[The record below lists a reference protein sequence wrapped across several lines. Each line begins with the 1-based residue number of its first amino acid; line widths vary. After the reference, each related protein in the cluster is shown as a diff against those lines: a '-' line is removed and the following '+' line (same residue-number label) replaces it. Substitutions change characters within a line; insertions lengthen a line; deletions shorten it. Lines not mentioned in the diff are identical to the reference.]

1 MFSSAPKKPMFAP
14 DLAAATF
21 NGAYVAQELEHASN
35 FAEETAKALQT
46 TKNWEIRFF
55 WGFIILLLGFV
66 CIGIWYGFYVAGWVN
81 WFIGIDIPYNYKP
94 PTVPNLVIT
103 EAFFTVLPL
112 IPGMGPEQIDITDQ
126 ISAAVIDE
134 TLNITLNNATISE
147 IPTDAK
153 STDTITIQFY
163 YDQCSVKTPITK
175 TFFALQQAVINTV
188 VAPCPGS
195 KQSSTHVGSSSPVTA
210 PNWFSSF
217 FAGQGS
223 SGNLLPNTLDTT
235 TSTTVKASSAPLS
248 SGNDGAYGMQ
258 WWMFIKDW
266 NYGYGKD
273 KQVLTRADPTNSSIL
288 NPSVS
293 LHPTDN
299 SLRVSISIFPD
310 SPDGSSKATPAPAGH
325 SGSTDDVFVCEVPNL
340 PLQDWFAVSMTVS
353 GRNLDVYIDGKL
365 VKSCFLPG
373 VPKPASGDITVAGAG
388 GFSGSMCGF
397 KHYSRMLTPGDAVN
411 FSGNGTNCK
420 ASTGPSDVSKATG
433 YSVKFGMYD
442 NVGKK
447 VEEYTF

>member
-1 MFSSAPKKPMFAP
+1 MGGASSVPTRPAFVP

-21 NGAYVAQELEHASN
+21 NGAYVAQELEHASK
-35 FAEETAKALQT
+35 FAEDSRKAINKLWWT
-46 TKNWEIRFF
+46 RTVWFV
-55 WGFIILLLGFV
+55 GFLLVLGPLLV
-66 CIGIWYGFYVAGWVN
+66 ALIWYTLYQFK
-81 WFIGIDIPYNYKP
+81 FIDDLFGVPRPVDTPP
-94 PTVPNLVIT
+94 PTATPTTINTLVIT
-103 EAFFTVLPL
+103 SATFSTRNGIQLPINIKPQLQSL
-112 IPGMGPEQIDITDQ
+112 IIDGALNVTLNHDTISNIP
-126 ISAAVIDE
+126 ISAISDDIVKIAYYYVQCQDKKIF
-134 TLNITLNNATISE
+134 TRSVPATTFVSITLANT
-147 IPTDAK
+147 
-153 STDTITIQFY
+153 
-163 YDQCSVKTPITK
+163 CTK
-175 TFFALQQAVINTV
+175 D
-188 VAPCPGS
+188 
-195 KQSSTHVGSSSPVTA
+195 SSVGSSSPVTA

-273 KQVLTRADPTNSSIL
+273 KQVLTRVDPTNSSIL

-325 SGSTDDVFVCEVPNL
+325 SGATDDVFVCEVPNL